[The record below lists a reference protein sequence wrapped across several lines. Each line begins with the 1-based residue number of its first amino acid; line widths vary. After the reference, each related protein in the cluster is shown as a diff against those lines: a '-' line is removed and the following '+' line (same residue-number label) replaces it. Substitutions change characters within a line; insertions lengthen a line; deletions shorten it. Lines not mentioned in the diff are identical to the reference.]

1 MKTLFEKLQE
11 LLKELPQFKWKYLM
25 LKCPDFI
32 VNAIL
37 DKPEIAPEKTES
49 IMDYSS
55 EIFIESSNLKDY
67 LYQPEF
73 QLNQKLHE
81 RC

>member
-11 LLKELPQFKWKYLM
+11 LLNEPPQFKWKYLM

-37 DKPEIAPEKTES
+37 AKSEIAPEKTES
-49 IMDYSS
+49 CLDYSS
-55 EIFIESSNLKDY
+55 AVFVETSNINVC
-67 LYQPEF
+67 LYQPEY
-73 QLNQKLHE
+73 Q
-81 RC
+81 

>member
-11 LLKELPQFKWKYLM
+11 LLNEPPQFKWKYLM

-37 DKPEIAPEKTES
+37 TKSEIAPEKTEFFL
-49 IMDYSS
+49 DYSP
-55 EIFIESSNLKDY
+55 EVFVESSNLNVY
-67 LYQPEF
+67 QYQPEY
-73 QLNQKLHE
+73 Q
-81 RC
+81 

>member
-37 DKPEIAPEKTES
+37 AKSEIAPEKTES
-49 IMDYSS
+49 FLNYSS
-55 EIFIESSNLKDY
+55 EVFVESSNLNVY
-67 LYQPEF
+67 LYQPEY
-73 QLNQKLHE
+73 Q
-81 RC
+81 